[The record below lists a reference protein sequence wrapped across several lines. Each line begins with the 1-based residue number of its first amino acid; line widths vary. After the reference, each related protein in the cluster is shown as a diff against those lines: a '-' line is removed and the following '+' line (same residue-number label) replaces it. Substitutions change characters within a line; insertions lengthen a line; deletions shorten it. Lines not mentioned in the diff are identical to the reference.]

1 MTSFYSRH
9 KLFFDDDTINQ
20 TTWYN
25 HQKKYQVTKLDIYP
39 QRNRKQKTKN
49 KALFLFFSFWETKT
63 KYSYPEVLIHLW
75 ASSSSSSSSSSFF
88 FPLKFWNFDT
98 FNRWIKVVSLF
109 GLFIIKSFQIKN
121 IKSNYIIQQDKIII

>member
-49 KALFLFFSFWETKT
+49 KKQKTKNKALFLFFSF
-63 KYSYPEVLIHLW
+63 
-75 ASSSSSSSSSSFF
+75 
-88 FPLKFWNFDT
+88 
-98 FNRWIKVVSLF
+98 
-109 GLFIIKSFQIKN
+109 
-121 IKSNYIIQQDKIII
+121 

>member
-39 QRNRKQKTKN
+39 QRYKK
-49 KALFLFFSFWETKT
+49 
-63 KYSYPEVLIHLW
+63 
-75 ASSSSSSSSSSFF
+75 
-88 FPLKFWNFDT
+88 
-98 FNRWIKVVSLF
+98 
-109 GLFIIKSFQIKN
+109 
-121 IKSNYIIQQDKIII
+121 